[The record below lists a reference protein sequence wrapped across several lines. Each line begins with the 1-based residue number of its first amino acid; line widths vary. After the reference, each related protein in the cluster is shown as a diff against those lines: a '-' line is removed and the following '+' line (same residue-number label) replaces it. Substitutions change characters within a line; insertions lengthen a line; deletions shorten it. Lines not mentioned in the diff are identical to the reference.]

1 MASTLFYHY
10 NNCMKKLYLID
21 DDERLADPLKIFFKQ
36 YDFELLSETHP
47 LKGLEFLRHEVVD
60 LVILDVMLP
69 EIDGFETCRRIRQFS
84 DVPII
89 MLTARGD
96 VMDRVVGLELG
107 ADDYLPKP
115 FEPRELVARI
125 QNILK
130 RSNCQS
136 VKTDELLFN
145 GLTIHQ
151 PSQTVKKDNQLVDLT
166 SAEYRLLLLLANQ
179 PDRVFSR
186 DDIMLE
192 LNGIDAD
199 IFSRAI
205 DILISRLRQKLKP
218 LDVIKT
224 IRSQGYQFVLQSRV

>member
-1 MASTLFYHY
+1 
-10 NNCMKKLYLID
+10 MKKLYLID
-21 DDERLADPLKIFFKQ
+21 DDERLAEPLKTFFSQ
-36 YDFELLSETHP
+36 YDFELISETHP
-47 LKGLEFLRHEVVD
+47 LRAVEYLRERTVD

-84 DVPII
+84 EIPII

-130 RSNCQS
+130 RSITQPEKKDDLFFDGLSINLPSQS
-136 VKTDELLFN
+136 VKKAN
-145 GLTIHQ
+145 Q
-151 PSQTVKKDNQLVDLT
+151 PVDLT

-179 PDRVFSR
+179 PDKIFTR

-199 IFSRAI
+199 IYSRAI
-205 DILISRLRQKLKP
+205 DILISRLRHKLIP
-218 LDVIKT
+218 LDAIKT
-224 IRSQGYQFVLQSRV
+224 IRSRGYQFVLPIRS